1 MKFFISIFSGSLLSQ
16 VLGIGIMLALV
27 KFYSVEAF
35 GLYATIM
42 AWSGL
47 ISYVGALRL
56 NLLLITSD
64 IYEKR
69 LLFRACQILS
79 LSTTIVSSLIV
90 VISVLFF
97 NLSIIYISIPIL
109 IFCFNSFEILY
120 DYHTSTGNHRKLNI
134 MQLNRVILVGLS
146 QLALMKFQYGLIIGT
161 IIGSTIV
168 LIISRIK
175 FDNSKEKWLGASI
188 SIVRKNTKYMII
200 HTTSSMIPSIGT
212 HLPIIF
218 ISSFFG
224 YHSSALYAIAEKIT
238 TVFVT
243 LMNSAMSRAVLY
255 SLSNKEKRALL
266 KYGIIGI
273 ILGVIYIISSYFI
286 LPAVVYLIG
295 NKWSGSIIY
304 LQSLSFW
311 LAAILILSPSY
322 NRAIFFTATKEIF
335 FIDLL
340 RYGLKPIFYITLS
353 VIGIKLHNI
362 VALTSV
368 SMYILAI
375 IVFIFLSLRW
385 KDVSNS
391 FYQK

>member
-1 MKFFISIFSGSLLSQ
+1 
-16 VLGIGIMLALV
+16 
-27 KFYSVEAF
+27 
-35 GLYATIM
+35 
-42 AWSGL
+42 
-47 ISYVGALRL
+47 
-56 NLLLITSD
+56 
-64 IYEKR
+64 
-69 LLFRACQILS
+69 
-79 LSTTIVSSLIV
+79 
-90 VISVLFF
+90 
-97 NLSIIYISIPIL
+97 
-109 IFCFNSFEILY
+109 
-120 DYHTSTGNHRKLNI
+120 
-134 MQLNRVILVGLS
+134 
-146 QLALMKFQYGLIIGT
+146 
-161 IIGSTIV
+161 
-168 LIISRIK
+168 
-175 FDNSKEKWLGASI
+175 
-188 SIVRKNTKYMII
+188 MII

-255 SLSNKEKRALL
+255 SLSNKEKRALF

-273 ILGVIYIISSYFI
+273 ILGFIYIISSYFI